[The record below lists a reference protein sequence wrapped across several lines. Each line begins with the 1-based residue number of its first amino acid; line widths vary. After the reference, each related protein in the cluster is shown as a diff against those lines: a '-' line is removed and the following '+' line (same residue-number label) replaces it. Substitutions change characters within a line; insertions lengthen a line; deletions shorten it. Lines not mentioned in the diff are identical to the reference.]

1 MVSRRLDKLSAGNAL
16 LKGNKTCL
24 IIRTTLTL
32 LFLNKTNV
40 WKFIFIL
47 FYVLGLALNNKFLP
61 VHCVVARDECP
72 QRVLQDGFVIIP
84 AHTKFHDIVA
94 VVLRSMEADVGKIEH
109 DERIDGR
116 ININKKNNLFFLF
129 SGEILIKNWNPLPI
143 ETVTENRTVTVQ
155 DILGDLMNIAV
166 LQIRISK

>member
-1 MVSRRLDKLSAGNAL
+1 
-16 LKGNKTCL
+16 
-24 IIRTTLTL
+24 
-32 LFLNKTNV
+32 
-40 WKFIFIL
+40 
-47 FYVLGLALNNKFLP
+47 
-61 VHCVVARDECP
+61 VVARDECP

>member
-1 MVSRRLDKLSAGNAL
+1 M
-16 LKGNKTCL
+16 
-24 IIRTTLTL
+24 
-32 LFLNKTNV
+32 
-40 WKFIFIL
+40 
-47 FYVLGLALNNKFLP
+47 
-61 VHCVVARDECP
+61 VARDECP

-84 AHTKFHDIVA
+84 AHTKFHDIVN

-116 ININKKNNLFFLF
+116 RHIDKRKNFIVVFF

-155 DILGDLMNIAV
+155 DILGDLLNLAV

>member
-1 MVSRRLDKLSAGNAL
+1 M
-16 LKGNKTCL
+16 
-24 IIRTTLTL
+24 
-32 LFLNKTNV
+32 
-40 WKFIFIL
+40 
-47 FYVLGLALNNKFLP
+47 
-61 VHCVVARDECP
+61 VARDECP

-94 VVLRSMEADVGKIEH
+94 VVLRSMEADVGRIEQ

-116 ININKKNNLFFLF
+116 RKRERQRRCSRSFCCDF
-129 SGEILIKNWNPLPI
+129 SGEILIKNWNALPI